1 MWLIRG
7 ALRRPISILVAVI
20 AVALTA
26 VFAISRMRADIFP
39 DLDLPVI
46 YVAQPYGG
54 MSPAQMEGYITY
66 YYEYHFLYVNGIESV
81 ESKSIQ
87 NTSLLKLTFHAGTD
101 MAEALAQTIGYVNR
115 ARAFMPPGTVGPFI
129 MRFDAGTVP
138 VGYLVFSSDSRSLGE
153 IQDLALNRVRPQFA
167 TLPGLTSPPPFGGSQ
182 RTIVIR
188 VDPDRLRSYGMSP
201 EEVIRAVSTGNVI
214 MPSGSVNIGD
224 ETRISPMNSIVT
236 NIDDLLEL
244 PIRMG
249 AGPPVSI
256 RDIGTVSDSTDIPT
270 AYALVNGRRA
280 VYIPVTKRPDAST
293 LDVVNEVRA
302 NLGRFQAL
310 VPDDIKVSYELDQ
323 SRNVSASLQAVLSE
337 AALGA
342 LLTGLMVLVFLRDW
356 RSAGIVVVTIPFALL
371 AAVIAL
377 WGAGQTINVMTL
389 GGLALAVGILVDE
402 ATVVIE
408 NIHTHLARGVP
419 VAEGVLDASGEV
431 IVPAFLAMLSVVA
444 VFVPSFFMTGVS
456 RSLFVPLSL
465 AVGFSMIASF
475 VLSSSLVPVLS
486 VWLPGSRRASAG
498 APVHG
503 EDWVDRL
510 RNRLGRLLQRLAP
523 ARWILVTA
531 YAAVTIGIVVA
542 VGLSLGRE
550 IFPAGGVS
558 QFQLRFRAPAGTKFE
573 STEQLATD
581 VLNEINQAAGP
592 NNVEITLGYVGVQ
605 PSSYPIN
612 TIFLWTGGSH
622 EGVLQVALKPE
633 AGIRLTDFEETL
645 RRRFSERFPTAQF
658 SFEPGDI
665 VNRIM
670 NFGTSTPVEVAITG
684 PDFPAS
690 RTFAAKVR
698 EELARIPALRD
709 LQYGQALDYPAIQV
723 NVNRQMAGQ
732 RGVTVD
738 QVGRSFAAATS
749 SSRFV
754 APNYWADPRTG
765 IAFQVQIEVP
775 QPQMTN
781 LDDLRVIPVSADRGS
796 HALLG
801 DVATIGNAT
810 IVGEYDRINGQR
822 MVTLT
827 ANVAGQDLGRTVGQV
842 DQAIARAGA
851 PPRGAAVVVRGQ
863 IGAMRETFTNITA
876 GLVVAVVVIFLL
888 LAANF
893 QSLRLAFVVV
903 STVPAVLMGVVLMLA
918 VTRTTLNVQSFMG
931 AIMAIGV
938 AVANAI
944 LLVTLAEQS
953 RVHATSPLQTAI
965 DAARA
970 RMRPVLMTSAAMIAG
985 MIPMALALGEGAE
998 ATAPLGRAVIGGL
1011 AAATVATLIVL
1022 PSVYS
1027 LLQQSARVGS
1037 PSMDPDDPASAY
1049 RRQGA
1054 V

>member
-1 MWLIRG
+1 MWLIRA
-7 ALRRPISILVAVI
+7 ALRRPITVLVAII

-26 VFAISRMRADIFP
+26 AFAVNRMRADIFP

-54 MSPAQMEGYITY
+54 MSPAQMEGFITY
-66 YYEYHFLYVNGIESV
+66 YYEYHFLYINGIESV

-115 ARAFMPPGTVGPFI
+115 ARAFMPPGTVGPFV

-138 VGYLVFSSDSRSLGE
+138 VGYLVFRSDTRSLGE

-188 VDPDRLRSYGMSP
+188 VDPDRLRSYGMAP
-201 EEVIRAVSTGNVI
+201 DDVIRAVTTGNVI

-224 ETRISPMNSIVT
+224 ETRISPMNSVVGAI
-236 NIDDLLEL
+236 NDLLEL
-244 PIRMG
+244 PIRSG
-249 AGPPVSI
+249 AGTPVSI
-256 RDIGTVSDSTDIPT
+256 RDVGSVSDSTDIPT

-280 VYIPVTKRPDAST
+280 VYIPVTKRPNAST
-293 LDVVNEVRA
+293 LSVVTEVKA

-310 VPDDIKVSYELDQ
+310 VPDDITVSYELDQ
-323 SRNVSASLQAVLSE
+323 SRNVSTALQSVLQEAV
-337 AALGA
+337 LGA
-342 LLTGLMVLVFLRDW
+342 LLTGLVVLLFLRDW
-356 RSAGIVVVTIPFALL
+356 RSSAIVVITIPFALL
-371 AAVIAL
+371 AAVVAL
-377 WGAGQTINVMTL
+377 WGAGQTINIMTL

-402 ATVVIE
+402 ATVAIE
-408 NIHTHLARGVP
+408 NIHTHLSRGTPLAR
-419 VAEGVLDASGEV
+419 AVLDASGEV
-431 IVPAFLAMLSVVA
+431 VVPRLLAMLSVVA

-465 AVGFSMIASF
+465 AVGFAMIASF
-475 VLSSSLVPVLS
+475 FLSSSLVPVLS
-486 VWLPGSRRASAG
+486 VWWLGKGHRTRQEKPPES
-498 APVHG
+498 
-503 EDWVDRL
+503 DWVERL
-510 RNRLGRLLQRLAP
+510 RNRLAGLLHWVAP
-523 ARWILVTA
+523 ARGL
-531 YAAVTIGIVVA
+531 IVVA
-542 VGLSLGRE
+542 YLVVTVGVVAAIGMTLGRE
-550 IFPAGGVS
+550 IFPPSGVKA
-558 QFQLRFRAPAGTKFE
+558 FQLRFRAPAGTKFE
-573 STEQLATD
+573 STERLGRDILD
-581 VLNEINQAAGP
+581 VIRETAGP
-592 NNVEITLGYVGVQ
+592 DNVDITLGYVGVQ

-612 TIFLWTGGSH
+612 TIFLWTSGSH
-622 EGVLQVALKPE
+622 EGVLQVALRPDAPVQLE
-633 AGIRLTDFEETL
+633 ALQEKL
-645 RRRFSERFPTAQF
+645 RQAFRGEFPDAQF

-665 VNRIM
+665 VSRIM
-670 NFGTSTPVEVAITG
+670 NFGAPTPVEVAVMG
-684 PDFPAS
+684 PDFAAS
-690 RTFAAKVR
+690 RAFATKVR
-698 EELARIPALRD
+698 SELSQIGALRD
-709 LQYGQALDYPAIQV
+709 LQFGQTLDSPAIQV

-732 RGVTVD
+732 LGVTVD

-765 IAFQVQIEVP
+765 IAFQVQVQVP
-775 QPQMTN
+775 QPRMTT
-781 LDDLRVIPVSADRGS
+781 LEDLRVVPVSAGGIGKP
-796 HALLG
+796 LLG
-801 DVATIGNAT
+801 DLARIENAT
-810 IVGEYDRINGQR
+810 IVGEYDRVNGQR

-827 ANVAGQDLGRTVGQV
+827 ANVAGEDLGRALAQV
-842 DQAIARAGA
+842 NTAIRRAGE
-851 PPRGAAVVVRGQ
+851 PPRGATVAIRGR
-863 IGAMRETFTNITA
+863 IAAMAETFTNITA
-876 GLVVAVVVIFLL
+876 GLIVAVVVIFLL

-903 STVPAVLMGVVLMLA
+903 STVPAVLAGVAIVLWL
-918 VTRTTLNVQSFMG
+918 TGTTLNVQSFMG

-944 LLVTLAEQS
+944 LLVTFAEQS
-953 RVHATSPLQTAI
+953 RRQGESPLQTAI

-1011 AAATVATLIVL
+1011 AAATLATLIVL

-1027 LLQQSARVGS
+1027 LLQQSASATS
-1037 PSMDPDDPASAY
+1037 PSLDPDDPESAF
-1049 RRQGA
+1049 RTQLG
-1054 V
+1054 

>member
-1 MWLIRG
+1 MWLIRA
-7 ALRRPISILVAVI
+7 ALRRPITVLVAVI
-20 AVALTA
+20 AIALTA
-26 VFAISRMRADIFP
+26 VFAVSRMRADIFP

-138 VGYLVFSSDSRSLGE
+138 VGYLVFSSESRSLGE

-188 VDPDRLRSYGMSP
+188 VDPDRLRSYNMSP
-201 EEVIRAVSTGNVI
+201 DDVIKAVTTGNVI

-224 ETRISPMNSIVT
+224 ETRISPMNAVVSDI
-236 NIDDLLEL
+236 NDLLEL
-244 PIRMG
+244 PIRTG
-249 AGPPVSI
+249 AGPPISI
-256 RDIGTVSDSTDIPT
+256 RDIGSVSDSTDIPT

-280 VYIPVTKRPDAST
+280 VYIPVTKRPNAST
-293 LDVVNEVRA
+293 LDVVREVKA

-323 SRNVSASLQAVLSE
+323 SRTVSASLQAVLRE
-337 AALGA
+337 AAIGA
-342 LLTGLMVLVFLRDW
+342 LLTGLMVLVFLGDW

-402 ATVVIE
+402 ATVAIE
-408 NIHTHLARGVP
+408 NIHTHLARGGS
-419 VAEGVLDASGEV
+419 VARAVVDAGGEV
-431 IVPAFLAMLSVVA
+431 VVPRLLAMLSVVA

-465 AVGFSMIASF
+465 AVGFSMVASF
-475 VLSSSLVPVLS
+475 FLSSSLVPVLS
-486 VWLPGSRRASAG
+486 VWLLGNRYAARPAGSHAD
-498 APVHG
+498 
-503 EDWVDRL
+503 DWVDRL
-510 RNRLGRLLQRLAP
+510 RGRLARFLERVAP
-523 ARWILVTA
+523 ARWSI
-531 YAAVTIGIVVA
+531 VA
-542 VGLSLGRE
+542 VYIAITVAVVVIVGANLGRE
-550 IFPAGGVS
+550 IFPAGGPT
-558 QFQLRFRAPAGTKFE
+558 QFQLRLRAPAGTKFE
-573 STEQLATD
+573 STERLATD
-581 VLNEINQAAGP
+581 VLDEIKQAAGP
-592 NNVEITLGYVGVQ
+592 DNVEITLGYVGVQ

-622 EGVLQVALKPE
+622 EAVLQVALRPE
-633 AGIRLTDFEETL
+633 AGIRLAEFEEAL
-645 RRRFSERFPTAQF
+645 RRRFSKRFPSAQF

-684 PDFPAS
+684 PDFAAS
-690 RTFAAKVR
+690 RTFAARVR
-698 EELARIPALRD
+698 DELARIPALRD

-723 NVNRQMAGQ
+723 DVNRQMAGQ
-732 RGVTVD
+732 LGVTVD
-738 QVGRSFAAATS
+738 QVGRSFAASTS

-775 QPQMTN
+775 QPRVTT
-781 LDDLRVIPVSADRGS
+781 LDDLRVVPVSGDRGA

-801 DVATIGNAT
+801 DVASINNAT

-822 MVTLT
+822 MVTLD
-827 ANVAGQDLGRTVGQV
+827 ANVAGQDLGRTVAQV
-842 DQAIARAGA
+842 DAAIARAGA
-851 PPRGAAVVVRGQ
+851 PPRGGAVTVRGQ

-893 QSLRLAFVVV
+893 QSLRLAVVVV
-903 STVPAVLMGVVLMLA
+903 STVPAVLMGVVLMLF

-931 AIMAIGV
+931 GIMAIGV

-944 LLVTLAEQS
+944 LLVTFAEQA
-953 RVHATSPLQTAI
+953 RVHGTSPLQTAI
-965 DAARA
+965 EAARS

-985 MIPMALALGEGAE
+985 MVPMALALGEGAE

-1027 LLQQSARVGS
+1027 LVQQSARVGS
-1037 PSMDPDDPASAY
+1037 PSLDPDDPASAH
-1049 RRQGA
+1049 REQGA
-1054 V
+1054 I